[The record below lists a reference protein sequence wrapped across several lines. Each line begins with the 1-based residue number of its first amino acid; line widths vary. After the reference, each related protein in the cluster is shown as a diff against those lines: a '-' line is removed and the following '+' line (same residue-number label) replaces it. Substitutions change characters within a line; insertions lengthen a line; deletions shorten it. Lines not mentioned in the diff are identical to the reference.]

1 MLFKYLKSLW
11 AKLVN
16 SKPLT
21 KVLTIV
27 ITLILV
33 FMAVISFWKVD
44 YVIYTPGFLGNP
56 VGTVNVDSENSKG
69 RINVVSVI
77 SYDKPSLIQ
86 LWSARLDKRILV
98 EKVDHDYSDED
109 ERPVNITSKWISIN
123 KAIIYAYEKAQEVD
137 PSITL
142 VKSFMG
148 AIVYFSSDKAETSLT
163 SSDIITEV
171 EGVKITSYD
180 HLVEIYNNIIGKTK
194 FAGDY
199 INFKVCTR
207 QSETLTERSA
217 IIYADDDGRL
227 TTGLYLDEYYD
238 LDGTNSKPGFK
249 INYRENVD
257 SSGNSGGAMLALSIY
272 NSLIKEDVTKG
283 KFVVGT
289 GTIDLDGK
297 VGRIGC
303 VEQKVVKAYQNKAD
317 YFFVCD
323 NVYTDSNGN
332 SLPTDYELCIKAA
345 QSYGYDTN
353 FIKPVKTFDDILNEL
368 KKGAN

>member
-1 MLFKYLKSLW
+1 MLFKYLKSLGT
-11 AKLVN
+11 KFVN
-16 SKPLT
+16 SKPFT

-27 ITLILV
+27 ITLILI

-56 VGTVNVDSENSKG
+56 VGTVNVDSDNAKG
-69 RINVVSVI
+69 RINIVSVI
-77 SYDKPSLIQ
+77 SYDNPSLIQ

-98 EKVDHDYSDED
+98 EKVEHDYSDD
-109 ERPVNITSKWISIN
+109 KERPINITSKWISIN
-123 KAIIYAYEKAQEVD
+123 KAIIYAYEKAKEVD
-137 PSITL
+137 PSISL

-163 SSDIITEV
+163 TSDIITEV
-171 EGVKITSYD
+171 EGVQITSYE
-180 HLVEIYNNIIGKTK
+180 HLLEVYNSVIGKTK

-199 INFKVCTR
+199 INFRVRTR

-217 IIYADDDGRL
+217 VIYADEDGKL
-227 TTGLYLDEYYD
+227 TTGLYLDEYYE
-238 LDGTNSKPGFK
+238 LDGANSKPSFK
-249 INYRENVD
+249 INYRENID

-272 NSLIKEDVTKG
+272 NSLIEEDITND
-283 KFVVGT
+283 KFIVGT

-317 YFFVCD
+317 YFFVCN
-323 NVYTDSNGN
+323 NVYTDSDGKP
-332 SLPTDYELCIKAA
+332 LPTDYELCIKAA
-345 QSYGYDTN
+345 ESYGYDTS
-353 FIKPVKTFDDILNEL
+353 FIKPVKTFDDILDVL
-368 KKGAN
+368 KKGDN